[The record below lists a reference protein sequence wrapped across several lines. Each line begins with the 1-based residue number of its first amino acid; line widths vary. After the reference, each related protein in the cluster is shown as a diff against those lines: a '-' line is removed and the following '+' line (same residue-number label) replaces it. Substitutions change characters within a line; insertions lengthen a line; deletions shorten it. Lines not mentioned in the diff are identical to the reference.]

1 MRICQKCGSPD
12 NGTGVCS
19 NCGSTVFREITPSN
33 NNRQNNY
40 GNVQHQVSNGYQ
52 NNYGRYSA
60 QQTPNYVAQQPY
72 GYGVHPSG
80 FFNGGAGAGAAV
92 AGGVVKTA
100 SKAGSAKIII
110 SLLIVLVVLVSGIS
124 ATVVA
129 VKNEHTPEK
138 TLAKFEEAYNNQD
151 INGLMECF
159 DSKIRKAYDA
169 GDSLLGGVLG
179 FSYKDAADLLPFLSD
194 ALGEGDAPQ
203 IHLEVISVEDTGDN
217 TCTVHVKTTMSYGSD
232 DEDDED
238 LYDDEE
244 EDEEYDEDSIN
255 MVKEDGKWYIS
266 DEELLDAF

>member
-12 NGTGVCS
+12 NGTGICS
-19 NCGSTVFREITPSN
+19 NCGSTAFREITPTN
-33 NNRQNNY
+33 NNGQNNY
-40 GNVQHQVSNGYQ
+40 SNVQRQVPNGYQ

-60 QQTPNYVAQQPY
+60 QQTPNYAAQNGASY
-72 GYGVHPSG
+72 GYGVQTPG
-80 FFNGGAGAGAAV
+80 FHNVGAGAGAAV
-92 AGGVVKTA
+92 VSGAVKTA
-100 SKAGSAKIII
+100 SKAGSTKIII
-110 SLLIVLVVLVSGIS
+110 SLLIALVVMVSGIS

-138 TLAKFEEAYNNQD
+138 TLAKFEEAFNNQD

-159 DSKIRKAYDA
+159 DSKTRKAYDA
-169 GDSLLGGVLG
+169 ADSLLGGVIG

-194 ALGEGDAPQ
+194 ALGEGDAPK
-203 IHLEVISVEDTGDN
+203 IHLEVVSIEDTGDN
-217 TCTVHVKTTMSYGSD
+217 TCIAHVKTTMSYDSD

-244 EDEEYDEDSIN
+244 DEEDSIN